1 MPFKGALLIFNHKTE
16 FMRYT
21 ILMMMLFL
29 SSCREKVFDTFPPFE
44 KVPTLNSII
53 TSDSLVLVH
62 VSMATKLEKGPIS
75 GVENAV
81 VQFYEDSSNQIVLQ
95 HQQEGWYKAQT
106 RLDSCKTYHCKVQIP
121 GYPLVSASVQIPSE
135 PVLVNLEHIAIAGK
149 DEEGTTYPAIN
160 FTFENN
166 PDEVAYYEVVI
177 KLLNN
182 GNSAELLN
190 IVDPVLLE
198 EGLPI
203 ALFSNSTIENRI
215 YTMRLNYTTGS
226 TGSSG
231 IDGEWR
237 TTLYPFVFEL
247 RMVSESYYLHK
258 RSLKL
263 YETGRY
269 PEFALGG
276 TPVFDVYSNVENGY
290 GIFAAYVPVLSDTIY
305 PSY

>member
-1 MPFKGALLIFNHKTE
+1 MRCTILLIV
-16 FMRYT
+16 
-21 ILMMMLFL
+21 LFL
-29 SSCREKVFDTFPPFE
+29 SSCREKVYDTFPPFE

-62 VSMATKLEKGPIS
+62 VSMATKLEKAPIS
-75 GVENAV
+75 GVDNATV
-81 VQFYEDSSNQIVLQ
+81 HFYEDSANQIQLQ
-95 HQQEGWYKAQT
+95 YEQEGWYSVQT
-106 RLDSCKTYHCKVQIP
+106 RLDSCKTYHCEVQIP
-121 GYPLVSASVQIPSE
+121 GYPRAYATAQIPSK

-160 FTFENN
+160 FTFKNN
-166 PDEVAYYEVVI
+166 PDEMAYYEVVI
-177 KLLNN
+177 RLLNN

-203 ALFSNSTIENRI
+203 ALFSNSTIGSHT

-226 TGSSG
+226 AGSS
-231 IDGEWR
+231 DSNGEWR
-237 TTLYPFVFEL
+237 TTLYPFVLEL
-247 RMVSESYYLHK
+247 RKVSKSYYLHK
-258 RSLKL
+258 RSIKL
-263 YETGRY
+263 YEIGRY

-276 TPVFDVYSNVENGY
+276 TPVFDVYSNIENGY
-290 GIFAAYVPVLSDTIY
+290 GIFAAYSSVFSDTIY